1 MMNLPTV
8 QAPIHKKPLLLYLAT
23 NSYAIGALIAQE
35 DRGGMEQP
43 VYYISYALK
52 DVETRYLRAEKA
64 CLAIVYASQRLHHYF
79 LAYEVWLMTK
89 SHTIKALLWQPILF
103 GRIS

>member
-8 QAPIHKKPLLLYLAT
+8 QALICKKPLLLYLAT
-23 NSYAIGALIAQE
+23 NQYAIGVLITQE
-35 DRGGMEQP
+35 DGSGIEQP
-43 VYYISYALK
+43 IYYINRALK
-52 DVETRYLRAEKA
+52 DTETHYPRAEKA
-64 CLAIVYASQRLHHYF
+64 CLGIVYASQRVCHYY

-89 SHTIKALLWQPILF
+89 SHVIKALLRQPILS

>member
-35 DRGGMEQP
+35 DGGGTEQP
-43 VYYISYALK
+43 IYYISHALK
-52 DVETRYLRAEKA
+52 DAETRYLRAESVPSHRVRFA
-64 CLAIVYASQRLHHYF
+64 EVASLF
-79 LAYEVWLMTK
+79 LGIRSMADD
-89 SHTIKALLWQPILF
+89 
-103 GRIS
+103 